1 MTREA
6 SAELLWALDEDK
18 MSVACII
25 LDAIAASPIDCRSAK
40 RSLRDLSRLILQ
52 VCTGG
57 VNGVGR
63 GHSNDEGV
71 QSPTEPRVEKPSGHP
86 QVCKPQDKHL
96 QTLPTSCP
104 TQLCQLA
111 R

>member
-40 RSLRDLSRLILQ
+40 RS
-52 VCTGG
+52 
-57 VNGVGR
+57 
-63 GHSNDEGV
+63 
-71 QSPTEPRVEKPSGHP
+71 
-86 QVCKPQDKHL
+86 
-96 QTLPTSCP
+96 
-104 TQLCQLA
+104 
-111 R
+111 

>member
-40 RSLRDLSRLILQ
+40 GSKGSIKIDFAGL
-52 VCTGG
+52 
-57 VNGVGR
+57 
-63 GHSNDEGV
+63 HW
-71 QSPTEPRVEKPSGHP
+71 QS
-86 QVCKPQDKHL
+86 QWCW
-96 QTLPTSCP
+96 
-104 TQLCQLA
+104 
-111 R
+111 